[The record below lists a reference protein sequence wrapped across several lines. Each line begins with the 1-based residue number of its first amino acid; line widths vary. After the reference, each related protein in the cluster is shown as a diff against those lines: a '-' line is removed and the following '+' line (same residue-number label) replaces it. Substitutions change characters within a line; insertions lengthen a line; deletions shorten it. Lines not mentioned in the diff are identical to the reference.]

1 MGNCTTRENDIEGED
16 SSHTGQ
22 TMDLK
27 IKHLRDPVLE
37 LLEQYVPKN
46 LVRPIAHFKATY
58 TTKKNFLCQKDV
70 FYKIQLIENIRSR
83 RLFLLKTIK
92 KADIEAIGFEVFKNS
107 FVNELKSLE
116 TFKHPNTESI
126 VSVYWEQF
134 QDDVR
139 ISLITPYT
147 TKISLYDFMNSYIA
161 ERKRLDDKDIII
173 IMKLLAETLYK
184 MKTNNVIHRNISPES
199 IYFGKEENYYSLTIR
214 NFYFSII
221 TAGTAK
227 GSYGPLWY
235 MAPEMLKD
243 LEYDCKV
250 DVWSL
255 GVIFYMLLTLENPFK
270 DKMTKEDVL
279 DTIRNNKGLRTQKE
293 LAKLGYNVECLKLIS
308 KMLEEDPSKR
318 INIEA
323 VFDEKLF
330 KEHLDKN
337 ENIQKMY
344 KDYFDIFE
352 KKDMLVLSYKV
363 ENVKELH
370 EIVFFLV
377 YNLRDYFINVE
388 ELAIINEFFKY
399 LDINNDGQIELKE
412 IKETL
417 RNNKFTE
424 DKINIYTDLIF
435 KVIKTNFR
443 AKFVKSYLQDSIDY
457 DYFLVANIIIGLI
470 ANKYNIETKK
480 KVEIIF
486 KELDED
492 GSQSISIEEIKN
504 SFTTKY
510 PINVRA
516 YMNNIKRNPWFTG
529 KIKDFEN
536 LTLED
541 LYDLITFDCVTLTDT
556 QITEL
561 DMDQNKTKE
570 VKSMLDR

>member
-1 MGNCTTRENDIEGED
+1 MGNCTTRENNDEGD
-16 SSHTGQ
+16 DGQ
-22 TMDLK
+22 HAQNVDLK
-27 IKHLRDPVLE
+27 IKHSRDPILE

-46 LVRPIAHFKATY
+46 LLRPIAHFKATY

-92 KADIEAIGFEVFKNS
+92 KVDIEAIGFEIFKTA
-107 FVNELKSLE
+107 FINELKAFE
-116 TFKHPNTESI
+116 TFKHPNAENI
-126 VSVYWEQF
+126 VSVYYEQF
-134 QDDVR
+134 QDDVK

-161 ERKRLDDKDIII
+161 ERKRLDDKDIIT

-184 MKTNNVIHRNISPES
+184 MKTNNIIHRNISPEN
-199 IYFGKEENYYSLTIR
+199 IFFAKEDNYYTLTIR

-221 TAGTAK
+221 SSGTVK

-255 GVIFYMLLTLENPFK
+255 GIIFYMLLTLENPFK
-270 DKMTKEDVL
+270 DKLTKEDVL

-293 LAKLGYNVECLKLIS
+293 LSKLGYNVECLKLIS

-330 KEHLDKN
+330 KEHHDKN
-337 ENIQKMY
+337 EFIQKMY
-344 KDYFDIFE
+344 RDYFDSFE
-352 KKDMLVLSYKV
+352 KKDMLILSYKV

-377 YNLRDYFINVE
+377 YNLRDYFINIE
-388 ELAIINEFFKY
+388 ELTIINEFFKY

-443 AKFVKSYLQDSIDY
+443 SKFVKSYLQDSIDY

-504 SFTTKY
+504 SFTSKY

-516 YMNNIKRNPWFTG
+516 YMNNIKRNQWFTG

-561 DMDQNKTKE
+561 DIENKTKD
-570 VKSMLDR
+570 VKSIFG